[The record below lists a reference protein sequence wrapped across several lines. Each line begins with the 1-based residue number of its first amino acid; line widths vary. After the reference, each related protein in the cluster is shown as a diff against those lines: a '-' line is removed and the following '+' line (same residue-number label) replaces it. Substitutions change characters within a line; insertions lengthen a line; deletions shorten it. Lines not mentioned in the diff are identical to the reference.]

1 MNKQKAPVSF
11 KGKKKTHTDSNFDL
25 HVSPLIIYFMLAI
38 SLGQIFHL
46 NSFKNPF
53 WDFTHAVI
61 NNAFLVLMSNG

>member
-1 MNKQKAPVSF
+1 MFS
-11 KGKKKTHTDSNFDL
+11 H
-25 HVSPLIIYFMLAI
+25 LIIYFML
-38 SLGQIFHL
+38 GQIFHF